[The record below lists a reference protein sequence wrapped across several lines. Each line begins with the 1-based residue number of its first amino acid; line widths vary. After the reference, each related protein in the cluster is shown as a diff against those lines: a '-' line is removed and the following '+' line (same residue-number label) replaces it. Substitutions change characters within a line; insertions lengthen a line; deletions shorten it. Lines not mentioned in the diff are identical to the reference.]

1 MQDFSLAFRRVSHAT
16 VAMNAEHKSRIEDLL
31 SRAYYNIHGQNLTS
45 ADPAWVSSITAT
57 AMQLSLHAHVVQLT
71 PRDTVHLFEH
81 MIRISE
87 EHLREARRHAAMA
100 SNVFYLKETTLDA
113 ITMDDHE
120 ATFHAVATTILGGT
134 NATHSGRVDVPKV
147 GEPIA

>member
-45 ADPAWVSSITAT
+45 AEPSWVNSITAT

-100 SNVFYLKETTLDA
+100 CNVFYLKETALDA
-113 ITMDDHE
+113 ITMDEHE

-134 NATHSGRVDVPKV
+134 NAAHSGRVDVPKV

>member
-16 VAMNAEHKSRIEDLL
+16 MAMNAEHKSRIQDLL
-31 SRAYYNIHGQNLTS
+31 SRAYFNIHGQNLAS
-45 ADPAWVSSITAT
+45 AEPTWVNSIVAA
-57 AMQLSLHAHVVQLT
+57 AMQLSLNAHVTQLT

-100 SNVFYLKETTLDA
+100 SNVFYLKETALDA
-113 ITMDDHE
+113 IAMDEHE

-134 NATHSGRVDVPKV
+134 NTAHSGRVDVPKLD
-147 GEPIA
+147 EPIA

>member
-45 ADPAWVSSITAT
+45 ADPAWVNSITAT

-100 SNVFYLKETTLDA
+100 CNVFYLKETALDA
-113 ITMDDHE
+113 ITMDEHE

-134 NATHSGRVDVPKV
+134 NAAHSGRVDVPKV